1 MSACC
6 PIMPPGDLLS
16 HQGGRGVEF
25 ARTSGFFSTA
35 FVREM
40 TGLGH
45 TCKVSGDGKNP
56 VFSLE
61 MHGLNALGECDRLWA

>member
-1 MSACC
+1 MSACG

-16 HQGGRGVEF
+16 HQGGGGVEF
-25 ARTSGFFSTA
+25 AGTSGFVSSA

-40 TGLGH
+40 TGRGH
-45 TCKVSGDGKNP
+45 TCKVTGDWKNP

-61 MHGLNALGECDRLWA
+61 MRVQNALGECHRLWA